1 MLVLTRKCQE
11 SLVVGETHGF
21 EKELKITVLD
31 VRNGRVK
38 LGFEASHEVPIHRAE
53 LWERIHEEE
62 RLLDPDPRV
71 PESGNRLSYAELPNE
86 GLISGS
92 DY

>member
-11 SLVVGETHGF
+11 SVVVGETNGF
-21 EKELKITVLD
+21 EKLLKVTVLD

-38 LGFEASHEVPIHRAE
+38 LGFEANHELPIHRAE

-62 RLLDPDPRV
+62 LLDPVLGV
-71 PESGNRLSYAELPNE
+71 PESAIRLS
-86 GLISGS
+86 
-92 DY
+92 

>member
-11 SLVVGETHGF
+11 SVVVGETHGF
-21 EKELKITVLD
+21 EKLLKVTVLD

-38 LGFEASHEVPIHRAE
+38 LGFEANQELPIHRAE

-62 RLLDPDPRV
+62 GLPNHDPRV
-71 PESGNRLSYAELPNE
+71 PESGIRLV
-86 GLISGS
+86 
-92 DY
+92 